1 MKSSNLLLTRI
12 VDLEFEKKC
21 LERYEEIVFCTMKRL
36 ESTVALEA
44 DDELLN
50 QPEDDANKAIKLSS
64 NQYFAVVFR
73 SE

>member
-1 MKSSNLLLTRI
+1 

-21 LERYEEIVFCTMKRL
+21 LERYEEIVFRTMKRL
-36 ESTVALEA
+36 ESTVTLEA
-44 DDELLN
+44 DEELLN
-50 QPEDDANKAIKLSS
+50 QPEDDAHKVIRLSS